1 MKKLLLSAL
10 AILMLVGCAI
20 KEQGTT
26 IPHEQTQEIE
36 KKPVPDVRLL
46 KQDKYDTIKL
56 NATEDGVHGVKG
68 IDSFDYDVE
77 VKYPYSYYT
86 TATTV
91 ENKKFV
97 DYVVTNS
104 ELEADRKITIDK
116 HTLEEL
122 KGFHVSKIATGKLKE
137 SKVLFVRDDIFR
149 VSTITMD
156 KKDFK
161 KGTIQEQYELWNK
174 YLQNVEIE
182 EGNYKGYK
190 LRVYNSKFGEENTI
204 IAMLY
209 LDETHMVRVEYK
221 PEAEVDISKKSL
233 KEKYDLV
240 ESVLEELVK
249 IEK

>member
-10 AILMLVGCAI
+10 SILMLVGCAF

-26 IPHEQTQEIE
+26 IPHEQTQETE
-36 KKPVPDVRLL
+36 KKPLPDVRLL

-56 NATEDGVHGVKG
+56 NATEDGVHGVNG
-68 IDSFDYDVE
+68 IDSFDYTVE
-77 VKYPYSYYT
+77 VKFPHYYYT
-86 TATTV
+86 TATIV

-97 DYVVTNS
+97 DYVVTNP

-137 SKVLFVRDDIFR
+137 SKVLFVRDDIFK

-156 KKDFK
+156 KKDLK
-161 KGTIQEQYELWNK
+161 KGTLQAQYEAWNK
-174 YLQNVEIE
+174 YLQNVETE
-182 EGNYKGYK
+182 EGNYEGYK

-209 LDETHMVRVEYK
+209 LDETHMLRVEYK
-221 PEAEVDISKKSL
+221 PEAEVNISEKSL

>member
-10 AILMLVGCAI
+10 SILMLVGCAF

-26 IPHEQTQEIE
+26 IPHEQTQETE

-56 NATEDGVHGVKG
+56 NATEDGVHGVNG

-77 VKYPYSYYT
+77 VKYPHSYYT

-97 DYVVTNS
+97 NYIVTNP
-104 ELEADRKITIDK
+104 ELEADRKITLDK
-116 HTLEEL
+116 HTVEEL
-122 KGFHVSKIATGKLKE
+122 GNFHISKITTGMADM
-137 SKVLFVRDDIFR
+137 SKPLFVRDDIFE

-156 KKDFK
+156 KKDLK
-161 KGTIQEQYELWNK
+161 KGTLQAQYESWNK
-174 YLQNVEIE
+174 YLQNVETE
-182 EGNYKGYK
+182 EGTYNGYK
-190 LRVYNSKFGEENTI
+190 LRVYNSKFGEDNTI
-204 IAMLY
+204 ISMLY
-209 LDETHMVRVEYK
+209 LDETHMLRIDYK
-221 PEAEVDISKKSL
+221 PEAEAKVGEKSL
-233 KEKYDLV
+233 KEKYNLI

-249 IEK
+249 VEK